1 MILLNDSTLHEVPEQ
16 AKLNMVTI
24 ITKFCGG
31 RWRGSVT
38 GKGQEE
44 SDRTIPYFDPYLP
57 QNICENEF
65 QMN

>member
-1 MILLNDSTLHEVPEQ
+1 MILLKGSTLHEVPEQ
-16 AKLNMVTI
+16 AKSMVTI

-31 RWRGSVT
+31 AEKGSVT

-44 SDRTIPYFDPYLP
+44 SDRTIPYFDPYLT
-57 QNICENEF
+57 QNVCENKF